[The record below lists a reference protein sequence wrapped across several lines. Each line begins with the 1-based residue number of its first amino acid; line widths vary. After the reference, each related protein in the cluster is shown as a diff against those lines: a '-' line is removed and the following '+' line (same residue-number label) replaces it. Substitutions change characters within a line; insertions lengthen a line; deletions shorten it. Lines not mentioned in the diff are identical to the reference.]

1 VPLYPAVPLLF
12 CAACLYMLWSSVAY
26 AGTGALLGVGVL
38 LAGIPLLALRT
49 ARSQE
54 ASS

>member
-1 VPLYPAVPLLF
+1 
-12 CAACLYMLWSSVAY
+12 MLWSSVAY
-26 AGTGALLGVGVL
+26 AGAGALLGVGVL

-54 ASS
+54 TSS